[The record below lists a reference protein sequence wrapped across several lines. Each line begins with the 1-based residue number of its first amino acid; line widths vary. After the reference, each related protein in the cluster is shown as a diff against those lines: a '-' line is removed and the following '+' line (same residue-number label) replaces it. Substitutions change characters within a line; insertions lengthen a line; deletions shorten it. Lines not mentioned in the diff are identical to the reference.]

1 MKIALTIRDEH
12 LSYFDAWR
20 TIPYLA
26 NLKSKLKLSDA
37 HLDLKAGVIFCESNQ
52 SLKQLKKRIST
63 ISSYNYDYDFISVE
77 KVNL

>member
-1 MKIALTIRDEH
+1 MKFVLTLKDEH

-26 NLKSKLKLSDA
+26 DLKSKLKLSNA
-37 HLDLKAGVIFCESNQ
+37 HLDLKAGVIFCESSQ

-63 ISSYNYDYDFISVE
+63 ISSYNYDFVAVE
-77 KVNL
+77 EVNS